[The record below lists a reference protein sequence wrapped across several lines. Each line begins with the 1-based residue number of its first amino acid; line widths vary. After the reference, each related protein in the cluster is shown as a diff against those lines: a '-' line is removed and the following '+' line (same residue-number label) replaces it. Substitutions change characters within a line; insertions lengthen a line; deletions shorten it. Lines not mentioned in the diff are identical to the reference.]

1 MQINDCNLE
10 DLADHGFVDMYDTAD
25 NVGGGCYI
33 LRKLFDAYGDDEVHK
48 VLMAYNMGGGRAAEL
63 WAQGITTS
71 EYSRDVVRR
80 EKELSRYIDEQNGL
94 N

>member
-1 MQINDCNLE
+1 LE

-33 LRKLFDAYGDDEVHK
+33 LRKLFDTYGDDEVHK

-63 WAQGITTS
+63 WAQGITSS
-71 EYSRDVVRR
+71 EYSRDIVKR